1 MSSAVSTELFPCIA
15 QQLGKQRNLSI
26 GMGGYTLQENPL
38 ISLIPELNLLTPFS
52 LVQFFG
58 KLAEH
63 PALHAKAVIREIVP
77 VTHSIPHSIQ
87 VVPHLS
93 GNQACLSP
101 FLNGAV
107 AAVT

>member
-1 MSSAVSTELFPCIA
+1 MELFSCIA
-15 QQLGKQRNLSI
+15 QQLGKQRNQSI
-26 GMGGYTLQENPL
+26 GMGGYTLQENLL

-52 LVQFFG
+52 LAQFFG
-58 KLAEH
+58 KLAEY

-77 VTHSIPHSIQ
+77 VTHPIPHSIQ

-93 GNQACLSP
+93 GSQACLPP